1 MAEESGNTEIYVKV
15 KLENL
20 TVEGMDDDK
29 DQVVEETEK
38 VVDDVEVK
46 LTTQDKTICKIGR
59 MEVVHTP
66 SPGPLYVAELDGCDM
81 DMVHTLSLGPND
93 THLHGSDDK
102 EFMNFGLELLVTWSS
117 LSRVGV
123 TDMQT
128 VAQIRKPG
136 FFIK

>member
-1 MAEESGNTEIYVKV
+1 MTGVISKNISVNNFKI
-15 KLENL
+15 NL
-20 TVEGMDDDK
+20 RNFFE
-29 DQVVEETEK
+29 VEETEK
-38 VVDDVEVK
+38 VVDDVEMK
-46 LTTQDKTICKIGR
+46 LATQDKAICEVGR

-66 SPGPLYVAELDGCDM
+66 SPGPYVAELDGCDM

-102 EFMNFGLELLVTWSS
+102 ELMNFGLELLVTWSS